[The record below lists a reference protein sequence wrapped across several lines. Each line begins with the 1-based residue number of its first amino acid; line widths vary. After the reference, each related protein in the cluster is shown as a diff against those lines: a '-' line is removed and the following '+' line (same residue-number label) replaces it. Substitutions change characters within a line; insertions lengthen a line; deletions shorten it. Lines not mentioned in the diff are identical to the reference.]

1 MCCNVPRQ
9 QYPRSS
15 LRVSVVVGLFGGWF
29 TWLLVVVFFFFLFLC
44 YLLKT
49 LSLWEV
55 SFFNIFHLFIYS
67 YLAASGLSGSMRD
80 LQSLLW
86 HAGYFSC
93 SIWDLCNLKDC
104 SPPGSSFH
112 GILHARIL
120 KWVAIPFCR
129 GSSQPRDW
137 TQVSC
142 LTGRFF
148 TIWATKGEAPI
159 LWPPNRKSQL
169 SGKRPWCWERLS
181 AGEEV
186 GNRGWDVLMASLTQ
200 WTWVWTNSGR

>member
-9 QYPRSS
+9 QYPQSS

-29 TWLLVVVFFFFLFLC
+29 TWLLVVVFFFLFLC

-67 YLAASGLSGSMRD
+67 YLAASGLSGSTGD

-93 SIWDLCNLKDC
+93 SIWDLCNLKPTRLLFPWD
-104 SPPGSSFH
+104 SSC
-112 GILHARIL
+112 
-120 KWVAIPFCR
+120 KN
-129 GSSQPRDW
+129 
-137 TQVSC
+137 T
-142 LTGRFF
+142 
-148 TIWATKGEAPI
+148 
-159 LWPPNRKSQL
+159 
-169 SGKRPWCWERLS
+169 
-181 AGEEV
+181 EV
-186 GNRGWDVLMASLTQ
+186 GCHALFQGIFPTQ
-200 WTWVWTNSGR
+200 GLNPGLLPYRQILNHLSH